1 MSKHQSGSHAG
12 SQHQADEQQNKAVHV
27 HDSAAQTRDKQDH
40 ETGNEQTR
48 RALEH
53 KPKDHHNNEQA
64 HLATAAL
71 AHDLWQSRG
80 CPEGSAEEDWFNA
93 AQELRERRNDQ
104 RE

>member
-1 MSKHQSGSHAG
+1 MSKQSGSHSG
-12 SQHQADEQQNKAVHV
+12 SQHQAAEIQNKPVHA

-40 ETGNEQTR
+40 ETSSEQTR
-48 RALEH
+48 RAMEH
-53 KPKDHHNNEQA
+53 KPKQHQNVEQA

-80 CPEGSAEEDWFNA
+80 CPEGSAEDDWFNA
-93 AQELRERRNDQ
+93 SQELRERHNDQ